1 MDSERLRSSLIA
13 VARKTRVSEEV
24 PYTFEKRVMARI
36 AGGSPEDVLS
46 LWGAALWKG
55 AAACTVITAVCVAL
69 SLWTVSSNGD
79 SETDP
84 FEAVV
89 LAGADQMTETW

>member
-1 MDSERLRSSLIA
+1 MDSERLRSSLIV

-24 PYTFEKRVMARI
+24 PYTFEKRIMARI
-36 AGGSPEDVLS
+36 AAGSPEDVLS
-46 LWGAALWKG
+46 LWGAALWKK
-55 AAACTVITAVCVAL
+55 AATCTIITAICVAL